1 MSFAG
6 HVFDMIKR
14 SEANRAQLRKHREQ
28 TAKLRAMY
36 TGTDP
41 DGRRTAEKTFP
52 PEQIAA
58 IKREIREQARRE
70 RRKRIVGIT
79 ILAAAGAGALIGLV
93 CLYLNL

>member
-1 MSFAG
+1 MSFAR

-36 TGTDP
+36 TGNDP

-52 PEQIAA
+52 PS
-58 IKREIREQARRE
+58 KSPP
-70 RRKRIVGIT
+70 
-79 ILAAAGAGALIGLV
+79 
-93 CLYLNL
+93 